1 MRQETNEMSAIDAM
15 LSEEFGDI
23 AHIVHLHAQERPD
36 HAALIQGESCWSYG
50 ALDAVMDRVAAALRR
65 DGVRPGEAI
74 AISAG
79 TSIEYA
85 AVFLGALRAG
95 VAVSPLAPSST
106 PASLKAMIEDC
117 GARLLFL
124 DRASAE
130 SLAKAGPLGRRNLK
144 RVALDHFDAGDDFED
159 WLAPPGTKP
168 LPVAIAPDAPFNIIY
183 SSGTT
188 GTPKGIVQ
196 PHRMR
201 WAQVQ
206 RAKTFLYGRDAVT
219 LVSTPLYSNTTLV
232 AFFPTIV
239 HGGTLVL
246 MSKFDAAEFLTLAAK
261 HRATHAML
269 VPVQYRR
276 LMEHPDFDRYDLTS
290 FKMKSCTSAPFPAAL
305 KAEVLRRWPGGLAE
319 VWGMTE
325 GGGSTLL
332 FAHEWPRK
340 LHTIGRPS
348 PGNDIRLIDD
358 QGREVAQ
365 GELGEIVGHSPAMMS
380 GYHNQPQMSA
390 EAEWRDAEGKRFIRT
405 GDIARFDEDGFLIL
419 VDRKKDMI
427 ISGGFNIYPGDLE
440 AALAAHEAVAEAAVI
455 GVASERWGETPVGF
469 VALNPGAEVTP
480 AALRE
485 FANARLGKTQRLA
498 AVEILDQLPRSAIG
512 KVLKRELRERY
523 SKMSVKDEA
532 APA

>member
-1 MRQETNEMSAIDAM
+1 MSSIDTLIAR
-15 LSEEFGDI
+15 EFGDV
-23 AHIVHLHAQERPD
+23 AHILHLHAQERPRHTAFVLGD
-36 HAALIQGESCWSYG
+36 MRWSYG
-50 ALDAVMDRVAAALRR
+50 ELDAVMDRVAAALQR
-65 DGVRPGEAI
+65 DGFRPGEAI
-74 AISAG
+74 AISAA

-85 AVFLGALRAG
+85 AVFLGAMRAG

-106 PASLKAMIEDC
+106 PASLRAMIEDC

-124 DRASAE
+124 DEASAE
-130 SLAKAGPLGRRNLK
+130 NLAKAGWIGRGGLT
-144 RVALDHFDAGDDFED
+144 RVALDHSDAGIDFDD
-159 WLAPPGTKP
+159 WLAPMGAKP

-196 PHRMR
+196 PHQMR

-246 MSKFDAAEFLTLAAK
+246 MEKFDAGSFLTLAEK
-261 HRATHAML
+261 QRATHAML

-276 LMEHPDFDRYDLTS
+276 LMAHPDFDRYDLSS
-290 FKMKSCTSAPFPAAL
+290 FRMKSCTSAPFPAAL
-305 KAEVLRRWPGGLAE
+305 KAEVLERWPGGLAE

-332 FAHEWPRK
+332 FAHEWPQK
-340 LHTIGRPS
+340 LHTVGRPS

-358 QGREVAQ
+358 EGREVAR
-365 GELGEIVGHSPAMMS
+365 GELGEIVGRSPAMMT
-380 GYHNQPQMSA
+380 GYHNQPEKTA
-390 EAEWRDAEGKRFIRT
+390 EAQWHDAQGKRFIRT

-440 AALAAHEAVAEAAVI
+440 AALSAHAAVAEAAVI

-469 VALNPGAEVTP
+469 VVLKPGIHVASAE
-480 AALRE
+480 LCE
-485 FANARLGKTQRLA
+485 FANASLGKTQRLA
-498 AVEILDQLPRSAIG
+498 AVHVLDQLPRSSIG
-512 KVLKRELRERY
+512 KVLKRELREQY
-523 SKMSVKDEA
+523 SMKLA
-532 APA
+532 AINQPKNSPCE

>member
-1 MRQETNEMSAIDAM
+1 MSRIDTLIAHD
-15 LSEEFGDI
+15 FGDI
-23 AHIVHLHAQERPD
+23 AHIVHLHARERAR
-36 HAALIQGESCWSYG
+36 HTALIQDEKRWSYG
-50 ALDAVMDRVAAALRR
+50 ELDATMDRVAAALQR
-65 DGVRPGEAI
+65 DGVHPGEAI
-74 AISAG
+74 AIVAS

-85 AVFLGALRAG
+85 AVFLGALRAR

-106 PASLKAMIEDC
+106 PASLEAMIEDC
-117 GARLLFL
+117 GARLVFI
-124 DRASAE
+124 DRASAQ
-130 SLAKAGPLGRRNLK
+130 SLTTADLPRSGNRSLI
-144 RVALDHFDAGDDFED
+144 ALDRSEAGDDFND
-159 WLAPPGTKP
+159 WLAPPGARP
-168 LPVAIAPDAPFNIIY
+168 ASVALTPEMPFNIIY

-196 PHRMR
+196 PHQMR

-206 RAKTFLYGRDAVT
+206 RAKTFLYARDAVT

-246 MSKFDAAEFLTLAAK
+246 MGKFDAGSFLALAEK

-276 LMEHPDFDRYDLTS
+276 LMEHPDFDRFDLSS
-290 FKMKSCTSAPFPAAL
+290 FRMKSCTSAPFSAAL
-305 KAEVLRRWPGGLAE
+305 KAEVLKRWPGGLAE

-332 FAHEWPRK
+332 FAHEWPHK

-358 QGREVAQ
+358 AGHEVPRS
-365 GELGEIVGHSPAMMS
+365 ELGEIVGHSPAMMT
-380 GYHNQPQMSA
+380 GYHNQPEKTA
-390 EAEWRDAEGKRFIRT
+390 EAQWHDAQGKRFIRT

-427 ISGGFNIYPGDLE
+427 ISGGFNVYPGDLE
-440 AALAAHEAVAEAAVI
+440 VALAAHEAVAEAAVI
-455 GVASERWGETPVGF
+455 GVSSERWGETPVGF
-469 VALNPGAEVTP
+469 VALKAGAKATP
-480 AALRE
+480 TELRE

-498 AVEILDQLPRSAIG
+498 AVHILDQLPRGSIG
-512 KVLKRELRERY
+512 KVLKRELRERFG
-523 SKMSVKDEA
+523 KMSEKGVA
-532 APA
+532 AHR

>member
-1 MRQETNEMSAIDAM
+1 
-15 LSEEFGDI
+15 
-23 AHIVHLHAQERPD
+23 
-36 HAALIQGESCWSYG
+36 
-50 ALDAVMDRVAAALRR
+50 MDRVAAALRR

-144 RVALDHFDAGDDFED
+144 RVALDQFDAGDDFED

-246 MSKFDAAEFLTLAAK
+246 MAKFDAAEFLTLASEAPR
-261 HRATHAML
+261 HPRHAGAGAISAPHGASGFRPLRSYELQDEILHQRAF
-269 VPVQYRR
+269 PRR
-276 LMEHPDFDRYDLTS
+276 LEGRG
-290 FKMKSCTSAPFPAAL
+290 AEAL
-305 KAEVLRRWPGGLAE
+305 A
-319 VWGMTE
+319 
-325 GGGSTLL
+325 
-332 FAHEWPRK
+332 
-340 LHTIGRPS
+340 GRPCR
-348 PGNDIRLIDD
+348 G
-358 QGREVAQ
+358 
-365 GELGEIVGHSPAMMS
+365 VGH
-380 GYHNQPQMSA
+380 
-390 EAEWRDAEGKRFIRT
+390 
-405 GDIARFDEDGFLIL
+405 DGRRRL
-419 VDRKKDMI
+419 D
-427 ISGGFNIYPGDLE
+427 
-440 AALAAHEAVAEAAVI
+440 
-455 GVASERWGETPVGF
+455 T
-469 VALNPGAEVTP
+469 
-480 AALRE
+480 ALR
-485 FANARLGKTQRLA
+485 A
-498 AVEILDQLPRSAIG
+498 
-512 KVLKRELRERY
+512 
-523 SKMSVKDEA
+523 
-532 APA
+532 